1 MSIPPLAEAVAT
13 ADILFDRTAV
23 EAQIVRMGGEIDLAL
38 EGERPVF
45 LTVMHGALV
54 FAAQL
59 ALSIRTDLEFD
70 YVHATRY
77 RGGITGHELHWLRE
91 PAVPLAGRIVLLVD
105 DILDEGHTL
114 KAVRDA
120 CLRMGAKRVLVA
132 VMCTKL
138 HGRRAEG
145 IEADF
150 NGVDV
155 PDRYVFGYGMDLNEQ
170 ARNLPAI
177 YALADEVSA

>member
-1 MSIPPLAEAVAT
+1 
-13 ADILFDRTAV
+13 
-23 EAQIVRMGGEIDLAL
+23 
-38 EGERPVF
+38 
-45 LTVMHGALV
+45 
-54 FAAQL
+54 
-59 ALSIRTDLEFD
+59 
-70 YVHATRY
+70 
-77 RGGITGHELHWLRE
+77 
-91 PAVPLAGRIVLLVD
+91 
-105 DILDEGHTL
+105 
-114 KAVRDA
+114 
-120 CLRMGAKRVLVA
+120 
-132 VMCTKL
+132 MCTKL